1 MDGIANIKKTA
12 DGIANIKKTADGIA
26 NLKKTAD
33 GIANIKKTADGIA
46 NIKKTAAVHFRI
58 SVDQKKE
65 NKYSIFSLYNFHGYE
80 Q

>member
-1 MDGIANIKKTA
+1 M
-12 DGIANIKKTADGIA
+12 
-26 NLKKTAD
+26 D

>member
-1 MDGIANIKKTA
+1 MANIKKPL
-12 DGIANIKKTADGIA
+12 DS
-26 NLKKTAD
+26 
-33 GIANIKKTADGIA
+33 IANIKKTADGIA

>member
-1 MDGIANIKKTA
+1 M

-58 SVDQKKE
+58 SVDEKE
-65 NKYSIFSLYNFHGYE
+65 RKQIQHFFFV
-80 Q
+80 